1 MILGIIC
8 ERLGPSP
15 LHNACDSAAN
25 HPTVVSHGHRPEK
38 LRNDVW
44 TTHLLVCMSVSG
56 PVSIVVG
63 PINDD
68 PKHQFGH
75 LLTWEVRWS
84 PNSYGFKHDNR
95 LGGGSTVRRCLRNDV
110 WITHLLVCMSVSGP
124 VSTVVGPIND
134 DPKHHVGQLLTWEH
148 PAFKFAS
155 NRIRFVTRTTLH
167 NSPSQHKQCVADR
180 PQNVVG

>member
-25 HPTVVSHGHRPEK
+25 HPTMSHGHRPEK

-68 PKHQFGH
+68 PKDH
-75 LLTWEVRWS
+75 
-84 PNSYGFKHDNR
+84 
-95 LGGGSTVRRCLRNDV
+95 
-110 WITHLLVCMSVSGP
+110 I
-124 VSTVVGPIND
+124 
-134 DPKHHVGQLLTWEH
+134 GQLLTWEH

-155 NRIRFVTRTTLH
+155 NRMSYLGTVHGRETTQRERTQ
-167 NSPSQHKQCVADR
+167 PWY
-180 PQNVVG
+180 

>member
-44 TTHLLVCMSVSG
+44 TTHLMVCVSVSG

-68 PKHQFGH
+68 PKDH
-75 LLTWEVRWS
+75 
-84 PNSYGFKHDNR
+84 
-95 LGGGSTVRRCLRNDV
+95 
-110 WITHLLVCMSVSGP
+110 I
-124 VSTVVGPIND
+124 
-134 DPKHHVGQLLTWEH
+134 GQLLTWEH